1 MQALATFISWTFL
14 GVIISTQERTF
25 TSQMAW
31 TFEFSPPGYARAD
44 TIGHAPPFARPAVR
58 CALVQVLF
66 IKRRSGTYSAPTNSP
81 KMSSHAPL
89 GPAHEAVYN
98 SDRQFQISV

>member
-25 TSQMAW
+25 TSQMAC

-44 TIGHAPPFARPAVR
+44 TIGHAPPFCASCRAVR
-58 CALVQVLF
+58 LGAGSVYQEAIRHLF
-66 IKRRSGTYSAPTNSP
+66 GTGQLTEDVVPCPPWPSARSG
-81 KMSSHAPL
+81 L
-89 GPAHEAVYN
+89 
-98 SDRQFQISV
+98 